1 MSKDR
6 RENTLITVI
15 VPVYNVEKYLPQSLD
30 SVITQSHQNLEILV
44 VDDGST
50 DLSGRICDE
59 YENLDSR
66 LTVYHTA
73 NHGLSEARNYAL
85 DRATGDYI
93 TFLDSDDWLEK
104 RAYETLLEEALRTDA
119 DIVTCRF
126 FYEYVNGTEESAGPV
141 NTFVVQGDD
150 VLRTYLLGQ
159 GISDV
164 AWNKLYKASVFGT
177 TRYPEGRIFEDIA
190 TTYLILQKTAKLA
203 YLPDCLIHYRNRQN
217 SLSDIHSMK
226 SLVDYWLTYRERF
239 DALSPLSEE
248 YYRLSLAE
256 SLGAVS
262 RLWRWYAGCTRS
274 ERAAARKYL
283 DETQRFVEAH
293 RAEVAHDRAY
303 SKHARLTCAYTRSQ
317 NPLLLKALYYMTL
330 AYRRMN
336 HLKKFES

>member
-50 DLSGRICDE
+50 DLSGKICDE

-66 LTVYHTA
+66 ITVYHTA

-126 FYEYVNGTEESAGPV
+126 FQEYVNGTEESAGPV

-159 GISDV
+159 GISHD
-164 AWNKLYKASVFGT
+164 AWNKLYKASVFET
-177 TRYPEGRIFEDIA
+177 TRYPKGRIFEDIA

-226 SLVDYWLTYRERF
+226 SLVDYWLAYRERF
-239 DALSPLSEE
+239 DVLSPLSDE

-256 SLGAVS
+256 SLSAVS
-262 RLWRWYAGCTRS
+262 RMWRWYAGCTKD
-274 ERAAARKYL
+274 ERVAAQKYL
-283 DETQRFVEAH
+283 DETQRFVLAH
-293 RAEVAHDRAY
+293 RAEVEHDRSY
-303 SKHARLTCAYTRSQ
+303 SRHARLTCAYTRSQ
-317 NPLLLKALYYMTL
+317 NHLLLKALYHMTL
-330 AYRRMN
+330 AYRKVN
-336 HLKKFES
+336 HLKKYEA